1 MLASYPCRLGFLGVL
16 FLATAAC
23 STPPRV
29 AAPKVQ
35 TWGTMREV
43 LREGRSEGRVMLAEL
58 GRRNVIG
65 VGALAGLAGEV
76 TIVDGRVLV
85 ATADG
90 PVGEDAA
97 PTMNAVRDTVAG
109 EQAALLVLAEVKH
122 WEAIALPDC
131 ASYEE
136 LEVAIAAQLRERG
149 HFLTDPVPVRVRG
162 VANQLELHVI
172 AGACPIA
179 TPDGPAPWRY
189 AGAAGEVELIG
200 FYAEGA
206 AGKLTHHNHSSHLH
220 AIAEDGQLMG
230 HLDAIA
236 LREIVLLLPTD

>member
-1 MLASYPCRLGFLGVL
+1 MVASYSRRRSFLAVL
-16 FLATAAC
+16 FLVTAAC

-35 TWGTMREV
+35 TWGSMREV
-43 LREGRSEGRVMLAEL
+43 LREGRSEGRIMLA
-58 GRRNVIG
+58 GVAGPNAIG

-85 ATADG
+85 ATADSPAKAG
-90 PVGEDAA
+90 A
-97 PTMNAVRDTVAG
+97 PPTKKAVRDTVEG
-109 EQAALLVLAEVKH
+109 EQASLLLLAEVKH
-122 WEAIALPDC
+122 WQTIPLLDC

-136 LEVAIAAQLRERG
+136 LEVAIATQLRERG
-149 HFLTDPVPVRVRG
+149 HVLTDPIPVRVRG
-162 VANQLELHVI
+162 LAKQLELHVI

-189 AGAAGEVELIG
+189 AGAGGEMELIG
-200 FYAEGA
+200 FYVEGA
-206 AGKLTHHNHSSHLH
+206 AGRLTHHNHSSHLH
-220 AIAEDGQLMG
+220 AIAEGGQLMG

-236 LREIVLLLPTD
+236 LSEVELLLPTD